1 MYKLFHTLPWIR
13 ALIFFSSDMVNTFK
27 AINSFNEYNDPN
39 YNGVIQQRAYNGRIV
54 HLPWNHGTPISLPH
68 AGNFNMD
75 RL

>member
-1 MYKLFHTLPWIR
+1 M
-13 ALIFFSSDMVNTFK
+13 AQLIARGKVFGELLTRQWNQ
-27 AINSFNEYNDPN
+27 FNEYNDPNENN

-54 HLPWNHGTPISLPH
+54 HLPWNHGTPISLPQ